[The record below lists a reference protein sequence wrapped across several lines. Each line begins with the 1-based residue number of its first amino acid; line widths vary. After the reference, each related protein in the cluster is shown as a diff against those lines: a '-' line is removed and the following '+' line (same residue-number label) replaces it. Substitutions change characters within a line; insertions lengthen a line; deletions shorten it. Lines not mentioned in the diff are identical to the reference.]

1 MFISLIRNNC
11 FHPYESVKHWAHQ
24 ILKLFKIEENVY
36 VHGKKISIFVNDNLI
51 YLTTIY
57 NSHIQRLHAD

>member
-1 MFISLIRNNC
+1 MFITLIGNNC

-36 VHGKKISIFVNDNLI
+36 VHGKK
-51 YLTTIY
+51 YLYLSTTI
-57 NSHIQRLHAD
+57 

>member
-36 VHGKKISIFVNDNLI
+36 VHGKNIYICQRQFNLPH
-51 YLTTIY
+51 
-57 NSHIQRLHAD
+57 NHI